1 MSSSSEARVSPAR
14 RARVLRG
21 AAQPGTSAAGLLS
34 VDLRPEGLAR
44 LDPARV
50 DAAVE
55 EGRARGHQEG
65 WEAGRAEALAEAR
78 ARAHAEAATH
88 RAHLE
93 ALLAA
98 TEARLAEA
106 VAAVSAEGAA
116 VAERAGEL
124 AGAIAEAVVGHEL
137 STHPEPAVAAAR
149 RALALA
155 PDAATVTLHLHPD
168 DAAVLDAD
176 ALGTTAA
183 VRVVADP
190 SLAPGDCVAEAGWT
204 TVDARVGE
212 ALARVRE
219 ALAADPTLAAAP
231 EATAPEATGS

>member
-1 MSSSSEARVSPAR
+1 MSSSSEARLSPAR

-21 AAQPGTSAAGLLS
+21 AEGPGASAAGLLS

-78 ARAHAEAATH
+78 ARAHAEAAAT
-88 RAHLE
+88 RAQLE

-106 VAAVSAEGAA
+106 VAQVSAEGDAM
-116 VAERAGEL
+116 VERAGLL

-137 STHPEPAVAAAR
+137 ATHPEPATAAAR

-155 PDAATVTLHLHPD
+155 PDAAAVTLRLAPD
-168 DAAVLDAD
+168 DAAVLDAE
-176 ALGTTAA
+176 ALGTTAT
-183 VRVVADP
+183 VRVVADAA
-190 SLAPGDCVAEAGWT
+190 LKPGDCIAEAGWT

-219 ALAADPTLAAAP
+219 ALAADPTLSAASEEPGA
-231 EATAPEATGS
+231 